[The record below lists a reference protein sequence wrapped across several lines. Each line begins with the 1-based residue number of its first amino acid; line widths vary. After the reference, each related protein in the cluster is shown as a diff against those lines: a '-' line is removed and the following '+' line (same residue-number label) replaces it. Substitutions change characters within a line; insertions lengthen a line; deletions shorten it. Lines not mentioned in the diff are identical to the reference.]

1 MGNWSSFKLGS
12 LFPLTISCEKSTD
25 KAQQGG
31 RSVKNIPCAIKKLG
45 VILQKTQSLQ
55 LGVIG
60 LHNSMGAIFI
70 EFYAYS

>member
-1 MGNWSSFKLGS
+1 MGRA
-12 LFPLTISCEKSTD
+12 E

-55 LGVIG
+55 SGVTVRVPFLLYSMHRGDKVKKSVLGGIMI
-60 LHNSMGAIFI
+60 NP
-70 EFYAYS
+70 Y